1 MRLINPTIQ
10 CWFVKNAHGVLLRP
24 ARFGR
29 D

>member
-10 CWFVKNAHGVLLRP
+10 CWFVKNAHVVLLGP